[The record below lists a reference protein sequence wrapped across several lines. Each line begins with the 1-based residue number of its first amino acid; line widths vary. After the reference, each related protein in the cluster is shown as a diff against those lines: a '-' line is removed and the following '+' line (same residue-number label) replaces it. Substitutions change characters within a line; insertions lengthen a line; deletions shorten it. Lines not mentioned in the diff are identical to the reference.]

1 MCSFLSVVVFVDF
14 SKTMGDDDD
23 DGIFGGARGARFP
36 ERKTRL
42 AHKKRAL
49 LSKNATALNR

>member
-1 MCSFLSVVVFVDF
+1 DDDDD
-14 SKTMGDDDD
+14 DDDD